1 MEKASKVMYTIANVF
16 NWIMVIIC
24 IVGIVL
30 SSLTI
35 AGTLVS
41 DHKFDFVGI
50 GSLIT
55 AIIVLIFC
63 LITIWLV
70 RMAKKNNTS
79 KGWDLLFI
87 ILGILDLNIFYFLGG
102 IFGVL
107 APRR

>member
-1 MEKASKVMYTIANVF
+1 MEKASKVMYSIANVF
-16 NWIMVIIC
+16 NWIIAILC

-35 AGTLVS
+35 AGSLFS
-41 DHKFDFVGI
+41 DHKFNFVGV

-55 AIIVLIFC
+55 CIIVLIFC

-70 RMAKKNNTS
+70 RMAKKNDTS

-102 IFGVL
+102 IFGL
-107 APRR
+107 IAPRR